1 MHTRAYR
8 RLSTIKFQPLS
19 SAHPE
24 AMKTTATIKI
34 PYGDELVELDLGVP
48 APVSE
53 QWNTGI
59 DCIDHILNGG
69 LFNPLLKDPA
79 LPEIRGRWRAQL
91 RAAILT
97 PPDTAE
103 LLKDFHT
110 QWHVCHHFLRELV
123 DDDDLLFDYTRAWL
137 PKYEGLD
144 LVLYRGENI
153 DRFQAGKLGSAWTDK
168 KETADMFASGLNAV
182 GQGGMIL
189 QATVPASLI
198 IAGPS
203 AHSLRMG
210 ESEFTVDPRTLTDVV
225 TVATFPPN
233 HLLQR

>member
-1 MHTRAYR
+1 M
-8 RLSTIKFQPLS
+8 TIETTHRKQRYPPL
-19 SAHPE
+19 
-24 AMKTTATIKI
+24 
-34 PYGDELVELDLGVP
+34 L
-48 APVSE
+48 
-53 QWNTGI
+53 
-59 DCIDHILNGG
+59 DHILDGKHYG
-69 LFNPLLKDPA
+69 PMLRS
-79 LPEIRGRWRAQL
+79 PEVAQHRAEWRAL
-91 RAAILT
+91 FKSLIAC
-97 PPDTAE
+97 PPKDHEIAE
-103 LLKDFHT
+103 RFHT
-110 QWHVCHHFLRELV
+110 QWHVSHHFIRELAE
-123 DDDDLLFDYTRAWL
+123 DDALLMNMLWVWL
-137 PKYEGLD
+137 PRYEGPTM
-144 LVLYRGENI
+144 VLYRGENI